1 VNPAE
6 HAAPDLVLR
15 RTGPWA
21 ATASNGRGPD
31 IPVSLAGAADAYSP
45 LELLQIALAACEALS
60 ADHRVAHALGPN
72 AEVTTTARS
81 RTDAAE
87 NRLSAIEIERAMDTP
102 SLAPEKADR
111 LVERVRAAVDRQ
123 CTVGRTLEAGVR
135 TELSI
140 VPTK

>member
-1 VNPAE
+1 M
-6 HAAPDLVLR
+6 
-15 RTGPWA
+15 
-21 ATASNGRGPD
+21 
-31 IPVSLAGAADAYSP
+31 
-45 LELLQIALAACEALS
+45 
-60 ADHRVAHALGPN
+60 
-72 AEVTTTARS
+72 
-81 RTDAAE
+81 
-87 NRLSAIEIERAMDTP
+87 AMDTP